1 METNPGVGGAS
12 GLNGSLLLLSV
23 DGGQVAAG
31 AEGAQGNLSP
41 ELKKGGAPAG
51 SDHESLVAAA
61 QILSTEKLK
70 QQLTGT
76 ATSDDKKILEV
87 IAIGS

>member
-1 METNPGVGGAS
+1 VLQRVKS
-12 GLNGSLLLLSV
+12 

-41 ELKKGGAPAG
+41 DLKKGGAQSG

-61 QILSTEKLK
+61 QMLSTEKLK
-70 QQLTGT
+70 QQLAGT

-87 IAIGS
+87 SAIGS